1 MQGILLRTGLVRQDL
16 AGGLQVASNRNHISL
31 VHPESVQFEIASRF
45 HNEQAM
51 VAIRP
56 DPEVPGIVRV
66 LNHDVFERDRLA
78 DPLSGFSSV
87 VDDTGVDEGLAL
99 LAGIIVCLLAIPI
112 DVRSSGVFGTIS
124 AG

>member
-1 MQGILLRTGLVRQDL
+1 
-16 AGGLQVASNRNHISL
+16 
-31 VHPESVQFEIASRF
+31 
-45 HNEQAM
+45 M
-51 VAIRP
+51 VAVRS

-99 LAGIIVCLLAIPI
+99 LAGIIVCLLAILL
-112 DVRSSGVFGTIS
+112 VSGVRLLRAVGLLRAIGLLGGIGLLIRGLLVCWRRGVLGSQYSGQQHHGTHGQDS
-124 AG
+124 FVGAHHN